1 MYIATIS
8 NLPQSNYFRSFAPRI
23 ISAKFWDLEMEAKME
38 IMLKTELH
46 WKMSLSNWAL
56 NIYTPEDKKGLN
68 QG

>member
-46 WKMSLSNWAL
+46 WKMSLSN
-56 NIYTPEDKKGLN
+56 
-68 QG
+68 